1 MDGTHEPSCV
11 GWLVLILHWLGPT
24 LQGPSFD
31 CPIPFPY
38 SSLKRRGTTGLE
50 LHGGEQDGGLTER

>member
-1 MDGTHEPSCV
+1 VACSHYALAGP
-11 GWLVLILHWLGPT
+11 PT

-50 LHGGEQDGGLTER
+50 LHGGEQDGGLTERWWYCS